1 MTHFKTFC
9 KNFAKEINGQYQEYD
24 ENQAV
29 VIVPLEEGRF
39 QAITGHLTVH
49 SMTEM
54 DMVTIKSKIS
64 EVNGDIPYEDL
75 LRANSEYPYA
85 RFVIE
90 GEHLKVEAGA
100 FLEHL
105 SEDQIKEMMLEVAK
119 LADDWEKEITGKDIH

>member
-9 KNFAKEINGQYQEYD
+9 KNFAKEIDGQYQEYD

-29 VIVPLEEGRF
+29 VIVPLADGRF

-49 SMTEM
+49 STTEM

-64 EVNGDIPYEDL
+64 EISTDIPYEDL
-75 LRANSEYPYA
+75 LKANSEYPYA

-90 GEHLKVEAGA
+90 GEHLKVEASA